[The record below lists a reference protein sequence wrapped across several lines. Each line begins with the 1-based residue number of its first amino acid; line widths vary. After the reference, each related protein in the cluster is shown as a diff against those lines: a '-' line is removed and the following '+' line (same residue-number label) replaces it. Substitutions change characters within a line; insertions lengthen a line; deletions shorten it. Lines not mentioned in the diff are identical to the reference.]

1 MKFILPILLV
11 FSFSAYSQSADFI
24 LVKKKNKTLRTIYAG
39 NDIAFTTV
47 SGAFINAHI
56 NGIKN
61 DSLFL
66 QEYIIRYL
74 PTTIG
79 TYVLDTAGSYRYQF
93 HYNQIKALGRLKKRK
108 GFDRQSSGAS
118 LFGGGVVLTI
128 ASGIVYLADRKKF
141 SAPLLIA
148 SATLA
153 TLGYLWAKGGNNA
166 TVIGKKNTL
175 VYMDMS
181 NNKP

>member
-1 MKFILPILLV
+1 MKFILPLLLL

-24 LVKKKNKTLRTIYAG
+24 LLKKKSKTMRTIYAG

-74 PTTIG
+74 PTTIS

-118 LFGGGVVLTI
+118 LFGGGLVLTV

-148 SATLA
+148 SATLG
-153 TLGYLWAKGGNNA
+153 TLGYLWAKSGGNA
-166 TVIGKKNTL
+166 QVIGKKYTL
-175 VYMDMS
+175 AYMDMS
-181 NNKP
+181 NKKP